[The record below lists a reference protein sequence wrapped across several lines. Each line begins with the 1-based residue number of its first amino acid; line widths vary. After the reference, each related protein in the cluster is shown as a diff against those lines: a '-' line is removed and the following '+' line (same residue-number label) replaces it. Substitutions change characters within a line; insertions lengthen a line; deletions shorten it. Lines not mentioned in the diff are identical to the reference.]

1 MRRSLCALVC
11 VGLGISGVGCSE
23 ATYCPTEQV
32 VEMFSWW
39 VQTGEAD
46 ARRKLVKM
54 HEERMKREQQP
65 TWVNA
70 TTMDNNSLARG
81 FLSSS
86 WRDKQRLPDTFQ
98 VNIGQGLLSWKDKG
112 ALEPVDFVLD
122 GSDVRSSFFQGVLEE
137 AKASRDGLLYGIP
150 LNIHLTNTLFYNADA
165 LKGLVEPGKGIVT
178 LEQFETLCDTLKSGD
193 GRSPIALGT
202 KGAAWTVGLLAHEA
216 LYPAMNGVVSYR
228 TLWRGSALKKD
239 EEYFTPLWDVYQ
251 KLLDWKNRGWINAD
265 FAETTWTD
273 AANRLFATDDTRA
286 VFFVMGDWVQAELR
300 SDAGNIMRAPFP
312 PGEGIDP
319 VFVYT
324 ADSFPLSKSANDR
337 RSIVELL
344 RTMTQK
350 DVQLAFSRAKGSIP
364 ARADLSALEVE
375 PFRGVYDEFGKALD
389 KHQAVLDVA
398 GCLREGEMPSN
409 DERVEE
415 MLVKGDIEL
424 IKQFWRDNYGGLD
437 PNKRTCFQY
446 DE

>member
-1 MRRSLCALVC
+1 VY

-23 ATYCPTEQV
+23 AAYCPTPTERV

-39 VQTGEAD
+39 VQTGETQ
-46 ARRKLVKM
+46 ARQDLVTM
-54 HEERMKREQQP
+54 HQDRMRQEQQP

-81 FLSSS
+81 FLATS
-86 WRDKQRLPDTFQ
+86 WQNKQRLPDTFQ

-122 GSDVRSSFFQGVLEE
+122 DSGLRDQFFQGVLEE
-137 AKASRDGLLYGIP
+137 AKAKSDGLLYGIP
-150 LNIHLTNTLFYNADA
+150 LNIHRTNTLFYNADT
-165 LKGLVEPGKGIVT
+165 LKDFVEPGKGIDT
-178 LEQFETLCDTLKSGD
+178 LEQFEALCEALKSRD
-193 GRSPIALGT
+193 PGRSPIALGT
-202 KGAAWTVGLLAHEA
+202 KGAAWTLGLLAHEA
-216 LYPAMNGVVSYR
+216 LYPAMWGVRDYR
-228 TLWRGSALKKD
+228 SLWRGAPLKKD
-239 EEYFTPLWDVYQ
+239 DEYFKPLWAVYE
-251 KLLDWKNRGWINAD
+251 KILDWKHRGWINAD
-265 FAETTWTD
+265 FAGISWTD

-286 VFFVMGDWVQAELR
+286 AFFVMGDWVQAELR
-300 SDAGNIMRAPFP
+300 LRNDADDLTRTPFP
-312 PGEGIDP
+312 HANGVAP

-324 ADSFPLSKSANDR
+324 ADSFPLSTSANDGH
-337 RSIVELL
+337 STVELL

-364 ARADLSALEVE
+364 ARADLSAVEVE
-375 PFRGVYDEFGKALD
+375 PFSEVYYEFRDALD
-389 KHQAVLDVA
+389 THQAVLDVA
-398 GCLREGEMPSN
+398 GCLRDGEMPFN

-437 PNKRTCFQY
+437 PDEHTCFQY
-446 DE
+446 E